1 MSGYL
6 RVQRERQKLS
16 IARLTRAGDR
26 FEVIVK
32 PQSAFLFRLGK
43 NLSISNVLVTET
55 IFLDAGKG
63 LKASEENLQEAFG
76 TTDPR
81 EIATII
87 LKKGTLQIT
96 GEQRR
101 QLIEEKRNKIISLI
115 SRQCVDPKTN
125 LPHPPIRIEQAMGQ
139 IRYSIDPFRDVEE
152 QASEV
157 IKMLKPILPI
167 KMEKV
172 SVAVRIPHEY
182 VGNVY
187 GIVKGFGAIK
197 REEWRNDGSLWAVV
211 EMPAGLYGPF
221 LEKLGEKTRGNLEAK
236 IIK

>member
-1 MSGYL
+1 MSRHYIHE
-6 RVQRERQKLS
+6 QRERQKRS
-16 IARLTRAGDR
+16 IARLTRGGEC

-101 QLIEEKRNKIISLI
+101 QLIEEKRNKIISLM
-115 SRQCVDPKTN
+115 S
-125 LPHPPIRIEQAMGQ
+125 
-139 IRYSIDPFRDVEE
+139 
-152 QASEV
+152 
-157 IKMLKPILPI
+157 
-167 KMEKV
+167 
-172 SVAVRIPHEY
+172 
-182 VGNVY
+182 NVL
-187 GIVKGFGAIK
+187 IF
-197 REEWRNDGSLWAVV
+197 
-211 EMPAGLYGPF
+211 
-221 LEKLGEKTRGNLEAK
+221 
-236 IIK
+236 